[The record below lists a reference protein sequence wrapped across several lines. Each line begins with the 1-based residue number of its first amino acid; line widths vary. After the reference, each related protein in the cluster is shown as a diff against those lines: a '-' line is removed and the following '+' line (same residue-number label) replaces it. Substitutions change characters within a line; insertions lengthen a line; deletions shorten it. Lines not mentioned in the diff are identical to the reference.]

1 MDIKTLMDMPSWEW
15 PEGTDKV
22 LLGLL
27 RDRNAD
33 PSDRLAAAELA
44 GDLTVIDDDL
54 ADGLLS
60 VVKNDNEPEQLRATA
75 AVALGPVL
83 EYTYDEI
90 DMADEQTIS
99 PRAFNRI
106 QDSLQGLFVNADVP
120 KDVRRRI
127 LEASVRAPQD
137 WHRDA
142 IRTACASNDEDWKL
156 TAVFCMGFIDGFD
169 DQILEAL
176 KSRNPDIYY
185 EAVCAAG
192 DWGLDGAWGHIVSI
206 VTGKDAD
213 KPLLLAAIEAAVNIR
228 PQEAPGLLYGLL
240 SSGDE
245 DIVEA
250 VHEAISM
257 AEMMVDDEFSD
268 EGDETLH

>member
-1 MDIKTLMDMPSWEW
+1 MDIKRLLDMPSWEW
-15 PEGTDKV
+15 PEDTDKV
-22 LLGLL
+22 LLGLI

-44 GDLTVIDDDL
+44 GDLTVIDDHL

-60 VVKNDNEPEQLRATA
+60 IVKHDSEPEQLRATA
-75 AVALGPVL
+75 AIALGPVL

-99 PRAFNRI
+99 PGTFNRI
-106 QDSLQGLFVNADVP
+106 QDSLQSLFINTDVP
-120 KDVRRRI
+120 KEVRRRI

-137 WHRDA
+137 WHHDA
-142 IRTACASNDEDWKL
+142 IQTACASNDEDWKL
-156 TAVFCMGFIDGFD
+156 TAVFCMGFIDGFE

-176 KSRNPDIYY
+176 KSRNLDIYY

-192 DWGLDGAWGHIVSI
+192 DWGLDGAWKHIASI
-206 VTGKDAD
+206 ITGKDAD
-213 KPLLLAAIEAAVNIR
+213 KPLLLAAIDAAVNIR
-228 PQEAPGLLYGLL
+228 PQEAPGLLYDLL
-240 SSGDE
+240 SSDDE

-250 VHEAISM
+250 IHEAISM
-257 AEMMVDDEFSD
+257 AEMIIDDDFNNED
-268 EGDETLH
+268 DETLH